1 VGKVAVNSQIKF
13 ERFPDT
19 FIQGTCVANPLRLD
33 GGAVMESST
42 HCYEEEGYM
51 FLQEHLLLM
60 LLEGEFTYY
69 YGDET
74 FELHPGE
81 MILFQKNTQIRYK
94 RVGNHQN
101 ADRIDCLMF
110 AIKDDLLREFLS
122 AQQGGIEKDRED
134 YANGVCRM
142 DDHLIAA
149 VRSLRPFFGFS
160 SDINPGLIRLKVMEI
175 LYDVMSSSMTM
186 FRRILQLRQPVKT
199 DIHRVVEQNYTS
211 PITLEELAYLSGRS
225 LSSFK
230 RDFQGIYNETPAK
243 WIRERRLDRAC
254 HMLKET
260 SMTVADV
267 CYAVGYENPN
277 HFSRLF
283 KNRYGYAPSEARE
296 SGKED

>member
-1 VGKVAVNSQIKF
+1 MKF

-19 FIQGTCVANPLRLD
+19 FIQGTCVTNPIQLD

-74 FELHPGE
+74 FELHPDE

-110 AIKDDLLREFLS
+110 AIKDDLLREFVSTQLVE
-122 AQQGGIEKDRED
+122 IEKDRED
-134 YANGVCRM
+134 YTNGVCRM
-142 DDHLIAA
+142 DDRLIAA
-149 VRSLRPFFGFS
+149 VHSLRPFFELPSG
-160 SDINPGLIRLKVMEI
+160 INPGLIRLKVMEI
-175 LYDVMSSSMTM
+175 LYDVMLCSATM
-186 FRRILQLRQPVKT
+186 FSRILQMREPVKT
-199 DIHRVVEQNYTS
+199 DIHRIVELNYTS
-211 PITLEELAYLSGRS
+211 PITLDELAYLSGRS
-225 LSSFK
+225 LSSSK

-243 WIRERRLDRAC
+243 WIRERRLDRAY

-283 KNRYGYAPSEARE
+283 KNRYGKAPSEARK

>member
-1 VGKVAVNSQIKF
+1 MKF

-19 FIQGTCVANPLRLD
+19 FIQGTCVANSLQLD
-33 GGAVMESST
+33 NGAVMESST

-94 RVGNHQN
+94 RIGNYQN

-110 AIKDDLLREFLS
+110 AIKDDLLKEFLS
-122 AQQGGIEKDRED
+122 TQQIEIEKDRED
-134 YANGVCRM
+134 YANAVCSM
-142 DDHLIAA
+142 DERLIAA
-149 VRSLRPFFGFS
+149 IRSLRPFFEVPS
-160 SDINPGLIRLKVMEI
+160 SINPGLIRLKVMEI
-175 LYDVMSSSMTM
+175 LYDVMSSSTTM

-211 PITLEELAYLSGRS
+211 PIALEELTYLSGRS

-243 WIRERRLDRAC
+243 WIRERRLDRA
-254 HMLKET
+254 HYMLKET
-260 SMTVADV
+260 SMIVADI

-283 KNRYGYAPSEARE
+283 KNRFGYAPSEVRKSSGRE
-296 SGKED
+296 D

>member
-1 VGKVAVNSQIKF
+1 MKF
-13 ERFPDT
+13 ERFPNT
-19 FIQGTCVANPLRLD
+19 FIQGTCVANSLQLD

-69 YGDET
+69 YGNET

-122 AQQGGIEKDRED
+122 TQQVEIEKNRED

-142 DDHLIAA
+142 DDRLTAA
-149 VRSLRPFFGFS
+149 VCSLHPFFELS
-160 SDINPGLIRLKVMEI
+160 SGINPGLIRLKVMEI
-175 LYDVMSSSMTM
+175 LYDVMSSSTTM
-186 FRRILQLRQPVKT
+186 FHRILQLRQPVKT
-199 DIHRVVEQNYTS
+199 DIYRVVEQNYTS
-211 PITLEELAYLSGRS
+211 PITLKELAYLSGRS

-243 WIRERRLDRAC
+243 WIRERRLDQAY
-254 HMLKET
+254 HILKET

-283 KNRYGYAPSEARE
+283 KNRYGYTPSETR
-296 SGKED
+296 K